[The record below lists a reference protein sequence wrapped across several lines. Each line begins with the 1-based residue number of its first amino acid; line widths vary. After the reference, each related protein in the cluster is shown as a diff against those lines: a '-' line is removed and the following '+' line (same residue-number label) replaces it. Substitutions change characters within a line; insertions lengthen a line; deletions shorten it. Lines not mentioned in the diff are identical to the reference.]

1 MTYASALTS
10 SMAAQD
16 AFERWAA
23 LQAWSNDVTN
33 RLDESA
39 DLAFWERIADDYD
52 ADALATRVPAILERV
67 RQLVPACAT
76 VLDVGAGT
84 GAFALPLAEHT
95 ALVTAL
101 DYSRAMLRV
110 LRSKLQAAA
119 APGNVRVVL
128 ARWEDAEVEAHD
140 VVFAANA
147 LYRVADP
154 RLALSKIV
162 AVARRRGIVVW
173 SIGRQPGPQ
182 PVGYQ
187 PGPDYVHLVDGLFAL
202 DVLAH
207 VELIERVALVW
218 WDRVAA

>member
-1 MTYASALTS
+1 MTNASALTS
-10 SMAAQD
+10 VAPQD

-23 LQAWSNDVTN
+23 LQAWSNDMTN

-52 ADALATRVPAILERV
+52 AEALATRVPAIVERV
-67 RQLVPACAT
+67 RQLVPAGAS

-84 GAFALPLAEHT
+84 GAFTLPLAEH
-95 ALVTAL
+95 AAWVTAL
-101 DYSRAMLRV
+101 DYSPAMLRV
-110 LRSKLQAAA
+110 LRRKLHAAA
-119 APGNVRVVL
+119 APDNVQVVL
-128 ARWEDAEVEAHD
+128 ARWEDAQVEAHD
-140 VVFAANA
+140 VVLAANA

-162 AVARRRGIVVW
+162 AAARRRSIVVW

-182 PVGYQ
+182 PVGYR

-202 DVLAH
+202 DVFAH

>member
-1 MTYASALTS
+1 MTYASATTS
-10 SMAAQD
+10 AVPQD

-39 DLAFWERIADDYD
+39 DLAFWERVADAYD
-52 ADALATRVPAILERV
+52 AEALATRVPVIVERV
-67 RQLVPACAT
+67 RQLVPAGASI
-76 VLDVGAGT
+76 LDVGAGT
-84 GAFALPLAEHT
+84 GAFTLPLAAH
-95 ALVTAL
+95 AARVTAL
-101 DYSRAMLRV
+101 DYSPAMLRV
-110 LRSKLQAAA
+110 LRRKLQAAA
-119 APGNVRVVL
+119 APDNVQVVL
-128 ARWEDAEVEAHD
+128 ARWEDAQIEAHD

-154 RLALSKIV
+154 RLALTKIV
-162 AVARRRGIVVW
+162 ATARRRGIIVW
-173 SIGRQPGPQ
+173 SVGRQPGPQ

-202 DVLAH
+202 DVFAH

-218 WDRVAA
+218 WDRDGA